1 MSRVSAVF
9 SLSDTDLNFECSE
22 NSDDSSSLAAIIVLP
37 HILVDCPIGE
47 HAGLPSPVGGDIEVR
62 RDDDPPATAATI
74 LDMGLE
80 DQVGFLP
87 FTVAAAA
94 GFLFC
99 IGVSTM
105 TLLGESES
113 VLIGDDI
120 SRFPSSSS
128 FSSSSSCLFV
138 LSCCKWLLAS
148 TICVTHLLGRSPSL
162 LCGIGFSSSSESSII
177 PSKSFLLRVVL
188 DRLLCCRPSS
198 AIDMGGNLGG
208 TRPVCSI
215 FGWLS
220 CRSVKVKYLANSAS
234 REGGRDGGRV
244 SSVCVH
250 WHTGSMRLSDE
261 FLDVDVILLGE
272 PFRESRCCSGD
283 PGLDLRSQRE
293 EERLRS
299 SSPGADVVES
309 NLIIGGG
316 GGTSGLEIR

>member
-1 MSRVSAVF
+1 MSDHQPHPVCQGKRCVKEKSNDPRESA
-9 SLSDTDLNFECSE
+9 LSVKAKQRKLNHLRLFVKRKKQNCERE
-22 NSDDSSSLAAIIVLP
+22 L
-37 HILVDCPIGE
+37 
-47 HAGLPSPVGGDIEVR
+47 
-62 RDDDPPATAATI
+62 T
-74 LDMGLE
+74 
-80 DQVGFLP
+80 FLP

-128 FSSSSSCLFV
+128 FSSSCLFV

-188 DRLLCCRPSS
+188 DRLLCCCSSS

-220 CRSVKVKYLANSAS
+220 CRSVKVKYLQFNTHVTFHNS
-234 REGGRDGGRV
+234 
-244 SSVCVH
+244 
-250 WHTGSMRLSDE
+250 
-261 FLDVDVILLGE
+261 
-272 PFRESRCCSGD
+272 
-283 PGLDLRSQRE
+283 
-293 EERLRS
+293 
-299 SSPGADVVES
+299 
-309 NLIIGGG
+309 
-316 GGTSGLEIR
+316 